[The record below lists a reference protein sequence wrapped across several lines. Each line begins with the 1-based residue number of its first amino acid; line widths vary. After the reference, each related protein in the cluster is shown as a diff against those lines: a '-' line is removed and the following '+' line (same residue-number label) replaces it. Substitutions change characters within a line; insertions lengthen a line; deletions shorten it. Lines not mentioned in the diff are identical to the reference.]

1 MGVKLENGR
10 EKTSMS
16 YKVFFDTN
24 ILTYAFDQDSPE
36 KNEQAK
42 ELISQWMPTGRMV
55 ISTQV
60 LQELF
65 VILTKK
71 LEPGLSPDNAA
82 EVIESL
88 LSLEIDVVET
98 DTILEAIRVSKENT
112 ISFWDALI
120 ISSAFDSKCRVLF
133 TEDLNRE
140 QIISN
145 VKIENP
151 FKES

>member
-1 MGVKLENGR
+1 MN
-10 EKTSMS
+10 
-16 YKVFFDTN
+16 YKAFFDTN
-24 ILTYAFDQDSPE
+24 ILAYAFDKSSPG
-36 KNEQAK
+36 KNKQAR

-65 VILTKK
+65 VVLTKK
-71 LEPGLSPDNAA
+71 LEPRLSLDNAA

-88 LSLEIDVVET
+88 LSLEIGVVET
-98 DTILEAIRVSKENT
+98 DTILKAIRVSKENT

-120 ISSAFDSKCRVLF
+120 VSSAFDSKCKVLF
-133 TEDLNRE
+133 TEDLNRG
-140 QIISN
+140 QIISK

-151 FKES
+151 FNKS

>member
-1 MGVKLENGR
+1 
-10 EKTSMS
+10 MS

-24 ILTYAFDQDSPE
+24 ILAYAFDQGSPK

-42 ELISQWMPTGRMV
+42 ELISRWMPIGRMV

-65 VILTKK
+65 VVLTKK
-71 LEPGLSPDNAA
+71 LEPRLSADNAG

-88 LSLEIDVVET
+88 LSLEVKVVET
-98 DTILEAIRVSKENT
+98 DTILKAINVSKENT

-120 ISSAFDSKCRVLF
+120 ISSAIDSKCRVLF
-133 TEDLNRE
+133 TEDLNRG
-140 QIISN
+140 QTIAG

-151 FKES
+151 FEES

>member
-1 MGVKLENGR
+1 
-10 EKTSMS
+10 MS

-24 ILTYAFDQDSPE
+24 ILAYAFDLGSPK

-42 ELISQWMPTGRMV
+42 ELISRWMPTGRVV

-65 VILTKK
+65 VVLTKK
-71 LEPGLSPDNAA
+71 LEPELSADHAG

-88 LSLEIDVVET
+88 LGVGVKVVET
-98 DTILEAIRVSKENT
+98 DTILEAIKISRESA

-120 ISSAFDSKCRVLF
+120 ISSAFDSKCKILF
-133 TEDLNRE
+133 TEDLNRG
-140 QIISN
+140 QIIAG
-145 VKIENP
+145 VKIEDP
-151 FKES
+151 FEES

>member
-1 MGVKLENGR
+1 LSDGKG
-10 EKTSMS
+10 KTFMS

-24 ILTYAFDQDSPE
+24 ILVYAFDLGSPK

-42 ELISQWMPTGRMV
+42 ELISRWMPTGRMV

-65 VILTKK
+65 VVLTKK
-71 LEPGLSPDNAA
+71 LEPKLSADHAG

-88 LSLEIDVVET
+88 LGVEVKVVET
-98 DTILEAIRVSKENT
+98 NTIIEAIKISKENA

-120 ISSAFDSKCRVLF
+120 ISSAFDSKCKILF
-133 TEDLNRE
+133 TEDLNRG
-140 QIISN
+140 QIIAG

-151 FKES
+151 FEES